1 VSTRLF
7 ELLPRHIRTAD
18 EVHGG
23 RALEALTAVMQE
35 ELDRLDADVER
46 LADDWFV
53 ETCQEWVVP
62 YIGDLLGVRGLAG
75 SPREG
80 GFSQRA
86 FVANTVGYRRRKG
99 TAAVLEQLARDV
111 TGWPAR
117 AVEFFERMV
126 ASQHLNHVRLHA
138 PATVSLR
145 SAEALERLG
154 GPFEEACH
162 NADVRHVDNGRGR
175 YDIPHVGIFLWRLQ
189 EYLLT
194 RSTAFEA
201 IAADPTKQ
209 GLLFTFSPL
218 GNDAP
223 LFAVPR
229 GEEEIDR
236 LAGEHDVPGRLRR
249 RPLFDELKARRD
261 AAATGETAG
270 GPWFDPPPVLRV
282 FAANAPDPR
291 PVADLRVCDLS
302 SWRLPAAGT
311 VSVDPVLGR
320 IAFPAGEAPAAGV
333 EVTYAYGF
341 PGDLGG
347 GPYPRGIV
355 VDPDTAGLTLMRV
368 PSDDPTPA
376 AALAGW
382 TPRPHQPA
390 VLVIEDSRTYAGD
403 LAISLPEGAS
413 LTILAADQQRPVL
426 VGSIQATGAADSAL
440 TLDGVLLAGTIMV
453 DGDLEVLTIRD
464 STIVPG
470 RGLTPDG
477 EPAVPW
483 APSIAAD
490 PGCLALRV
498 RLEKSITGPL
508 RLPAD
513 GPGIEAADSIVHGGT
528 PEPAWIAEA
537 RVTVPRVGEKPS
549 AALARVAALVRA
561 AANTPAYQDAV
572 VRLAGNEIA
581 VVSGIP
587 ASSLQPPNAGG
598 DLSALRLGSKGAAI
612 PRMARVGS
620 ALGRFRLSAAQ
631 PRLQVTISGAGPFP
645 VALDLPPRTATLA
658 DAAAALQKAVR
669 GAAPGPSPFTG
680 AVVAT
685 DGRRLFVIAGEGGDT
700 PRFLADPGDATTVA
714 ELGLDPGHPPG
725 AADPPVALAGPFPG
739 DPGPPATL
747 ERCTVFGSVRVRE
760 LVLGSSCIFTEP
772 VVADRRQTGCV
783 RHSFV
788 PAGSAVPRP
797 YRCQPELALR
807 EALSAEERRTGGAVP
822 AEVRTRVQRAV
833 EGRVRPDFVSVR
845 YGTPAYA
852 QLDATCAPEI
862 FRGADDD
869 NEMGAFNL
877 LQAAWR
883 LDRFRESLDEYLR
896 FGLEAGVFFVT

>member
-1 VSTRLF
+1 MSTRLF
-7 ELLPRHIRTAD
+7 ELLPRHLRTAD

-23 RALEALTAVMQE
+23 RALEALTAIMQE

-145 SAEALERLG
+145 RAEALERLG

-201 IAADPTKQ
+201 DAPDAAAQ

-229 GEEEIDR
+229 GEEEMER

-249 RPLFDELKARRD
+249 RPLYDELEARR
-261 AAATGETAG
+261 AAAAAGEAAG

-282 FAANAPDPR
+282 FAADADDPR
-291 PVADLRVCDLS
+291 PVDDLRVCDLS

-333 EVTYAYGF
+333 EVTWAYGF
-341 PGDLGG
+341 PGDLGD

-355 VDPDTAGLTLMRV
+355 VDPDIAGLVLMRV
-368 PSDDPTPA
+368 PSEVATPA

-382 TPRPHQPA
+382 MPQPHQPA
-390 VLVIEDSRTYAGD
+390 ILVIEDSRTYAGD
-403 LAISLPEGAS
+403 LALSLPEGAS

-426 VGSIQATGAADSAL
+426 AGSIQVTGEADSAL
-440 TLDGVLLAGTIMV
+440 TLDGVMVAGTVSV
-453 DGDLEVLTIRD
+453 DGDLEILTLKH

-470 RGLTPDG
+470 RGLTRDG

-483 APSIAAD
+483 APSVAAD

-513 GPGIEAADSIVHGGT
+513 APGIEAADSIVHGGT
-528 PEPAWIAEA
+528 PAPAWIAEA
-537 RVTVPRVGEKPS
+537 RVTAPRAGETPS
-549 AALARVAALVRA
+549 QALARVRAHVRA
-561 AANTPAYQDAV
+561 AGNGGAYQDAAV
-572 VRLAGNEIA
+572 MAAGGEIA
-581 VVSGIP
+581 IVSGIP
-587 ASSLQPPNAGG
+587 SAAAQPPNADG
-598 DLSALRLGSKGAAI
+598 DLAALRLGPGRGVI

-620 ALGRFRLSAAQ
+620 AIGTFRLSSPQ
-631 PRLQVTISGAGPFP
+631 PRLRVRIAGAGTFP
-645 VALDLPPRTATLA
+645 VELAPRPATPA
-658 DAAAALQKAVR
+658 HAAAILQAAIR
-669 GAAPGPSPFTG
+669 AAAPGLRPFAE

-685 DGRRLFVIAGEGGDT
+685 DGHRLFVIAGAGGDA
-700 PRFLADPGDATTVA
+700 PQLLADAGDAATVA
-714 ELGLDPGHPPG
+714 ELGLDPANPPG

-747 ERCTVFGSVRVRE
+747 ERCTFFGSVRVRE
-760 LVLGSSCIFTEP
+760 LVLGSSCIFTAP

-807 EALSAEERRTGGAVP
+807 EALSAEERRVGTPLSP
-822 AEVRTRVQRAV
+822 AARMRIQRSV
-833 EGRVRPDFVSVR
+833 EGRVRPDFVSAR

-852 QLDATCAPEI
+852 QLDATCAAEV

-869 NEMGAFNL
+869 NEMGAFNF

>member
-1 VSTRLF
+1 MSTRLF
-7 ELLPRHIRTAD
+7 ELLPAHVRTAD

-23 RALEALTAVMQE
+23 RALEALTGILQE

-46 LADDWFV
+46 LADDWFI

-75 SPREG
+75 APREG

-86 FVANTVGYRRRKG
+86 FVANTIGYRRRKG

-126 ASQHLNHVRLHA
+126 ASQHVNHVRLHA

-162 NADVRHVDNGRGR
+162 NAEVRHVDNGRGR
-175 YDIPHVGIFLWRLQ
+175 YDIPHVGVFLWRLQ

-194 RSTAFEA
+194 RATAREIVA
-201 IAADPTKQ
+201 PDPADQ
-209 GLLFTFSPL
+209 GLLYTFSPL

-229 GEEEIDR
+229 GEEEIER

-249 RPLFDELKARRD
+249 RPLHDELEARRD
-261 AAATGETAG
+261 ALAAGEAAS
-270 GPWFDPPPVLRV
+270 GPWFDAPPVLRV
-282 FAANAPDPR
+282 HAADSDDPIETE
-291 PVADLRVCDLS
+291 DLHVCDLS
-302 SWRLPAAGT
+302 NWRLPAAGS

-320 IAFPAGEAPAAGV
+320 IAFAPGEAPSAGV

-347 GPYPRGIV
+347 GPYPRGVV
-355 VDPDTAGLTLMRV
+355 VDPDLAGLHLARIPSEHPTLI
-368 PSDDPTPA
+368 DALAAWTPA
-376 AALAGW
+376 
-382 TPRPHQPA
+382 PHQPA
-390 VLVIEDSRTYAGD
+390 IFLIEDSRTYAGD
-403 LAISLPEGAS
+403 LSIELTAGSTP
-413 LTILAADQQRPVL
+413 TILAADQQRPVIE
-426 VGSIQATGAADSAL
+426 GSIHVTGEADSTL
-440 TLDGVLLAGTIMV
+440 TLDGVLLAGTIFV
-453 DGDLEVLTIRD
+453 DGDLEGLTLKHC
-464 STIVPG
+464 TVVPG
-470 RGLTPDG
+470 RGLTGDG
-477 EPAVPW
+477 DPVEPW
-483 APSIAAD
+483 APSVEVD

-498 RLEKSITGPL
+498 RLERSITGPL

-513 GPGIEAADSIVHGGT
+513 APGIEAADSIIHGGT
-528 PEPAWIAEA
+528 PEPISIAEA
-537 RVTVPRVGEKPS
+537 RVTAPRVGETIGE
-549 AALARVAALVRA
+549 ALARVDAHVRA
-561 AANTPAYQDAV
+561 ADEGRAYQDAEV
-572 VRLAGNEIA
+572 MIAGSEIA
-581 VVSGIP
+581 VISGIP
-587 ASSLQPPNAGG
+587 ASSPSPPGPDG
-598 DLSALRLGSKGAAI
+598 DLSALRLGPGRGVI
-612 PRMARVGS
+612 PRIARVGS
-620 ALGRFRLSAAQ
+620 PLAAFGLSAAQ
-631 PRLQVTISGAGPFP
+631 PRVRVDIPEVGTF
-645 VALDLPPRTATLA
+645 VVDLNPRPNTLA
-658 DAAAALQKAVR
+658 QAAAALQAGIR
-669 GAAPGPSPFTG
+669 AAAPGEASFTD

-685 DGRRLFVIAGEGGDT
+685 DGHRLFVIAGPGGSA
-700 PRFLADPGDATTVA
+700 PEILSADGTTYR
-714 ELGLDPGHPPG
+714 ELGFDPANLPG
-725 AADPPVALAGPFPG
+725 SADPPVALAGPFPG

-747 ERCTVFGSVRVRE
+747 ERCTVFGAVHVRE
-760 LVLGSSCIFTEP
+760 MVLGSSCIFTER
-772 VVADRRQTGCV
+772 VVANRRQTGCV
-783 RHSFV
+783 RYSFI
-788 PAGSAVPRP
+788 PDGSLVPRP
-797 YRCQPELALR
+797 YRCQPDLAIR
-807 EALSAEERRTGGAVP
+807 DALAAAERRTGPPTA
-822 AEVRTRVQRAV
+822 AEEERIRRAV

-852 QLDATCAPEI
+852 QLDATCAAEV

-869 NEMGAFNL
+869 NEMGAFNF